1 MLDSLSPNRLGL
13 AALSLFLLFAALLL
27 LARLSVLALKPLL
40 RGLDRIRLAIV
51 RLAADRG
58 GLSARALLPLLDR
71 DQREL
76 AALLVA
82 SLILLVCGMAFFEIT
97 ESVVERETML
107 HLDRSVWSAL
117 QSLHSEPVDRLM
129 VVLTGLGGAIVTVPL
144 ALSISAWLAW
154 RRQWAV
160 IAYWLAAALAARA
173 SVVLLKWALSRDR
186 PGNIYEGFD
195 RYSFPSGH
203 AAGSAVLYGFLTVLL
218 AWQRPWNLRLPLFA
232 GASVLICMV
241 GFSRLYLGVH
251 WLSDVVAGYA
261 LGLAWVALFSAAF
274 IRFHGTTRLNARALA
289 CVALLSV
296 TLASVWNAHFHL
308 DETLD
313 RYREARASA
322 TLGELPPLSSEDEAD
337 DEDDAEE
344 EDEG

>member
-1 MLDSLSPNRLGL
+1 MLESLSPNRLGM

-27 LARLSVLALKPLL
+27 LAGLSALALKPLL
-40 RGLDRIRLAIV
+40 RGLDRLRLAIV
-51 RLAADRG
+51 RLVANGG
-58 GLSARALLPLLDR
+58 GLPARALLPLLER
-71 DQREL
+71 DQHEL

-82 SLILLVCGMAFFEIT
+82 SLILLVCGVAFFEIA

-107 HLDRSVWSAL
+107 RLDRSVWGML
-117 QSLHSEPVDRLM
+117 QSLQSEPVDRLM

-160 IAYWLAAALAARA
+160 IAYWLAAALATRA
-173 SVVLLKWALSRDR
+173 CVVLLKCALSRDR

-218 AWQRPWNLRLPLFA
+218 AWQRPWNVRLPLFA
-232 GASVLICMV
+232 GAGVLISLI

-261 LGLAWVALFSAAF
+261 LGLAWAALFSAAF
-274 IRFHGTTRLNARALA
+274 IRFHGTTRLKARALA
-289 CVALLSV
+289 SVALASV
-296 TLASVWNAHFHL
+296 TLASVWNVHFNL

-313 RYREARASA
+313 RYREARAGA
-322 TLGELPPLSSEDEAD
+322 TLDELPPLSPLSPLSPEA
-337 DEDDAEE
+337 DEDDETE
-344 EDEG
+344 Q